1 MPMLESLTRAAWNP
15 EGGAGA
21 KLLGLCLFPFGLIY
35 GGLWRI
41 RETLPG
47 NPARLPVPVISVGGV
62 TVGGSG
68 KSPVAAEVS
77 RTLLGAGF
85 RTALLSRGY
94 GRPRGDSLVVVSDGR
109 DVLAHAGEAGDE
121 PVMLARAI
129 PDLVVIVCADRARAG
144 RVAIARYGAEVLVL
158 DDGFQNR
165 RLRKDFEIVTV
176 DGRRPFGNGRLLP
189 AGPLRMPASEIARA
203 DVVVITKLGADDDP
217 APLRDAL
224 AAQAPGAIIF
234 EGRTVPTEIR
244 DAETG
249 KSLPIDAMRGRRVAA
264 MCGVAEPESFA
275 QLLDRE
281 GMEVAGR
288 FFFADHHVYGAG
300 DVRRVREQAHAI
312 AAVITTE
319 KDAVKLDPA
328 WVRGEP
334 PVLVLATRTALDD
347 PAAFERAVRGAAAIA
362 GAGKQASI
370 DA

>member
-1 MPMLESLTRAAWNP
+1 MPVLESLTRAAWNP
-15 EGGAGA
+15 GGGAVT
-21 KLLGLCLFPFGLIY
+21 KSLGLCLIPFGVIY
-35 GGLWRI
+35 GGLWRM
-41 RETLPG
+41 RDMLPG
-47 NPARLPVPVISVGGV
+47 NPARLPVPVISVGGL

-68 KSPVAAEVS
+68 KSPIAAEVS
-77 RTLLGAGF
+77 RTLLGAGL

-109 DVLAHAGEAGDE
+109 SVLAHAGEAGDE

-129 PDLVVIVCADRARAG
+129 PGLIVIVCADRARAG
-144 RVAIARYGAEVLVL
+144 RLAIARYGAETLVL

-165 RLRKDFEIVTV
+165 GLRKDFEIVTV

-203 DVVVITKLGADDDP
+203 DVVVITKLGGDDDP
-217 APLRDAL
+217 APLREAL
-224 AAQAPGAIIF
+224 AAQARGAQIF
-234 EGRTVPTEIR
+234 EGRTVPVELR
-244 DAETG
+244 DLETG
-249 KSLPIDAMRGRRVAA
+249 KALPLDAMRGRRVAA
-264 MCGVAEPESFA
+264 MCGVADPESFV
-275 QLLDRE
+275 QILDGE
-281 GMEVAGR
+281 GMAVAER
-288 FFFADHHVYGAG
+288 FFFADHHVYGPE
-300 DVRRVREQAHAI
+300 DLRRVRARARATE
-312 AAVITTE
+312 AVITTE

-362 GAGKQASI
+362 GAGEQASI